1 MAYNPY
7 FRYEDNTL
15 NLRTGMRAP
24 VFPVNA
30 GLGLHTNIN
39 SNPIYVT
46 TTRLHGTT
54 IFSYVLKGL
63 KTHDRDNVYDF
74 WSQPLGISSGYSD
87 FTIIDNKGRMLF
99 EASWNNWR
107 EKWSKRNGGTTDI
120 YIDVESSVPWTPPV
134 LGAYLMTDNTV
145 DNHTLQGS
153 NLSLVHGTLED
164 RISGMVNKELSL
176 VGTAPQE
183 ERTGAS
189 GTVDW
194 KTNINGSFSIF
205 CQFRATDLSDDEL
218 MIAQMT
224 NDNGSIDISLRHS
237 SDSFWGTINGVVVQK
252 GSGTYHATS
261 DGLWYDVAI
270 TYDAHNN
277 GVYIYIDDYNSS
289 TFTDFMSGSS
299 TMANYIGS
307 YMAPTTAP
315 NTKGYTKVNLL
326 YCDDANNTFG
336 TGDDARLRNAIFFDG
351 HLNPMQFNT
360 LRRLC
365 FQWNNK
371 ETAYPK

>member
-7 FRYEDNTL
+7 FRYETNTL

-39 SNPIYVT
+39 LNPIYVT

-54 IFSYVLKGL
+54 IFTYQLKGL
-63 KTHDRDNVYDF
+63 KNDDRDIVYDF
-74 WSQPLGISSGYSD
+74 WSQTLGISQGYSD

-99 EASWNNWR
+99 EASWNNWLER
-107 EKWSKRNGGTTDI
+107 WSKRNGGVFDI
-120 YIDVESSVPWTPPV
+120 TINLESSVPWTPPL
-134 LGAYLMTDNTV
+134 LGAYLMTDDTV

-153 NLSLVHGTLED
+153 NLSLVDGTLED

-176 VGTAPQE
+176 VGTSAQE
-183 ERTGAS
+183 IRTGAS
-189 GTVDW
+189 GVVNW
-194 KTNINGSFSIF
+194 RTNINGSFSIF
-205 CQFRATDLSDDEL
+205 CQFRMADISSDL
-218 MIAQMT
+218 MTIAEMT
-224 NDNGSIDISLRHS
+224 NESGSINFTLAHTTL
-237 SDSFWGTINGVVVQK
+237 FGGNINGEWIQK
-252 GSGTYHATS
+252 ASGEWHSITP
-261 DGLWYDVAI
+261 GNWYDCAI
-270 TYDAHNN
+270 TYDAHNDN
-277 GVYIYIDDYNSS
+277 AYIYIADYNSA
-289 TFTDFMSGSS
+289 TFTDFMFGGND
-299 TMANYIGS
+299 TTDYIGT
-307 YMAPTTAP
+307 YMSSPRIP
-315 NTKGYTKVNLL
+315 SKKGYTKINLL
-326 YCDDANNTFG
+326 LCNDAGNNFG
-336 TGDDARLRNAIFFDG
+336 TSENERLRNAMFFDG